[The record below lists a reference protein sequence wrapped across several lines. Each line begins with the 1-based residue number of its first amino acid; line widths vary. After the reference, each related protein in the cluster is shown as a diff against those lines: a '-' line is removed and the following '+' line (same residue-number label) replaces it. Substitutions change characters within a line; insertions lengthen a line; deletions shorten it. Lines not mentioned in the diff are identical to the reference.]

1 MSRTIKPLVVCM
13 FVATSLLIIFV
24 VRDNYNWY
32 LTAKST
38 SIKKWTRMSTGTTQN
53 TVSKDTTKNIS
64 KPLSVKDIQQQR
76 YSNLLEACERLN
88 SKERR
93 DTIDGLTADILKKM
107 NHIFVLDKLKTLYC
121 YIPKVGCTTMKR
133 MLLLLNGNIN
143 STNIDHETVHILAE
157 RHFPS
162 LSKFS
167 LEDSKEKIKSYRK
180 LIFVR
185 EPFSR
190 ILSAYRDKLDSNG
203 AFRNEYWSRIINGH
217 AKPGVSRNKD
227 VNITFG
233 SFVNYV
239 GNPSHTLALP
249 QEEHWREFHR
259 LCHPC
264 KVSYDVI
271 GHFETFY
278 EDVREGLQEIAKG
291 VDVEI
296 PKSSNPTKSSR
307 SEVLVKYYSQVSSSQ
322 LESLYQ
328 RLATDIE
335 IFDYRVPSFIAG
347 RINTSRS
354 NM

>member
-1 MSRTIKPLVVCM
+1 MSRIIKPFVVCM
-13 FVATSLLIIFV
+13 FAATSLSIIFV

-32 LTAKST
+32 LTVKST
-38 SIKKWTRMSTGTTQN
+38 SIEKWTRMSTGTTQN

-64 KPLSVKDIQQQR
+64 KSLSFKDVQQQR
-76 YSNLLEACERLN
+76 HSNLLEACERLN

-107 NHIFVLDKLKTLYC
+107 NHILVLDKLKTLYC
-121 YIPKVGCTTMKR
+121 YVPKTGCTTMKR

-162 LSKFS
+162 LGKFS
-167 LEDSKEKIKSYRK
+167 LEDAKDKIKTYRK

-203 AFRNEYWSRIINGH
+203 AFRNEYWSRIINGN
-217 AKPGVSRNKD
+217 ARNKD
-227 VNITFG
+227 LNITFG
-233 SFVNYV
+233 NFVDYV

-264 KVSYDVI
+264 RVPYDVI

-291 VDVEI
+291 VDIEI
-296 PKSSNPTKSSR
+296 PKSSNPTKSSS
-307 SEVLVKYYSQVSSSQ
+307 SEVLVKYYSQVSSTQ
-322 LESLYQ
+322 LESLYKK
-328 RLATDIE
+328 LAKDIK
-335 IFDYRVPSFIAG
+335 IFNYRVPPFIAD
-347 RINTSRS
+347 RINTSRY